1 MVKYIKEIYELLEKK
16 DRKFLPLKYYRYRF
30 EQPLRNRQY
39 TWYNGRMVQEEG
51 GCKEVARR
59 LQGGCSV
66 IFIEGIRYGIAGAA
80 QAP

>member
-1 MVKYIKEIYELLEKK
+1 MVEWCK
-16 DRKFLPLKYYRYRF
+16 R
-30 EQPLRNRQY
+30 
-39 TWYNGRMVQEEG
+39 
-51 GCKEVARR
+51 KEVARR

>member
-1 MVKYIKEIYELLEKK
+1 MVEWCKRKEVARRL
-16 DRKFLPLKYYRYRF
+16 
-30 EQPLRNRQY
+30 Q
-39 TWYNGRMVQEEG
+39 G

-59 LQGGCSV
+59 GCSV